1 MADSDAATV
10 NINNTNSWPVT
21 SSKYLEN
28 VMKFKLTDNNIN
40 SIDIIRIN
48 IFLRLNIKP
57 NIPEKNNKIFIKI
70 LKTG

>member
-1 MADSDAATV
+1 MYLQDKIDNPMADSDAATV

-40 SIDIIRIN
+40 HRHY
-48 IFLRLNIKP
+48 
-57 NIPEKNNKIFIKI
+57 KN
-70 LKTG
+70 